1 MKFYK
6 IVSASLALMLG
17 WGGTGFAQ
25 NETDALR
32 YTRFGL
38 TGSARIQGI
47 GGAQTALGADI
58 STIASN
64 PAGLGMFRRS
74 EFSFSLGQ
82 QSMDAGTFSN
92 VGQASEQESRFVIPQ
107 MGVVLPSRSTG
118 NEGSD
123 WKGITFGIGFTRL
136 NNFNETFSYQ
146 NRSEPTVHPDNFYRD
161 NLYYNFNAIP
171 SYFAELANGR
181 PLNAGQTLLQNL
193 DAEYDAGIQTLSGLA
208 YGTFLIDVF
217 EDANGIQYAGEL
229 LTFGNSNQ
237 QERVQRSGSQSQI
250 DIGAGTSYRDKIY
263 LGASMGIVT
272 TDFKQESLFEESGNY
287 VATFD
292 ENGNPDVE
300 SPYSLALRDEF
311 RSRGTG
317 INLKLGLIAR
327 PTDALRLGVSL
338 QTPTFYQFS
347 DTYQSALSA
356 TTLNPTTLQSET
368 ISEATFPGEFDY
380 RLTTPLRATGGVAF
394 FINKYGFITADVEYV
409 NYTNMRFSER
419 DNMSSSSDY
428 FSNINNSIENT
439 FQSAVNYRIGAE
451 GRYEV
456 FRVRAGYAHSGDP
469 YSNSSVDGSVSSYT
483 LGAGLRL
490 KNYYLDLAYV
500 NSKMESPYSPYVFSS
515 GGGEP
520 VIDIENKQSTVMLT
534 LGYNF

>member
-1 MKFYK
+1 MKISK

-17 WGGTGFAQ
+17 WGGTAFAQ
-25 NETDALR
+25 NEVDALR
-32 YTRFGL
+32 YTRYGL

-47 GGAQTALGADI
+47 GGAQAALGADV
-58 STIASN
+58 STMATN

-82 QSMDAGTFSN
+82 QSMDASTLSN
-92 VGQASEQESRFVIPQ
+92 VGQASDQESRFVVPQ

-146 NRSEPTVHPDNFYRD
+146 NTAVPPNTIVD
-161 NLYYNFNAIP
+161 
-171 SYFAELANGR
+171 YFADLANGR
-181 PLNAGQTLLQNL
+181 TLSPGQTLLQNL
-193 DAEYDAGIQTLSGLA
+193 DAEYNAGIQTLSGLA
-208 YGTFLIDVF
+208 YGTYLIDVF
-217 EDANGIQYAGEL
+217 EDANGSQFADGLY
-229 LTFGNSNQ
+229 TFGNSSQ

-272 TDFKQESLFEESGNY
+272 TDFKQESLFQESGNY
-287 VATFD
+287 VAIFD
-292 ENGNPDVE
+292 ESGNPDVE

-327 PTDALRLGVSL
+327 PTDALRFGVSL
-338 QTPTFYQFS
+338 QTPTVYQFS
-347 DTYQSALSA
+347 DTYQSVLSA

-368 ISEATFPGEFDY
+368 ITEATFPGEFDY

-428 FSNINNSIENT
+428 FTNVNNSIGNT
-439 FQSAVNYRIGAE
+439 FQSAINYRVGAE

-456 FRVRAGYAHSGDP
+456 FRVRAGYAHTGDP

-483 LGAGLRL
+483 LGAGVRL
-490 KNYYLDLAYV
+490 KNYYVDLAYV

-534 LGYNF
+534 FGYNF